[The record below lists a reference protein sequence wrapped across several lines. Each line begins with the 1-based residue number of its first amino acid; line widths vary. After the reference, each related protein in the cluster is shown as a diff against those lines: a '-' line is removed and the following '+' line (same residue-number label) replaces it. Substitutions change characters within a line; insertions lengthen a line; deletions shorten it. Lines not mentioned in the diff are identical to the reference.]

1 MKRTLA
7 VARKGINQKLSLHSH
22 SNLQMSSPAAVSKKI
37 EQIESQLGK
46 LKLMLTA
53 KSAGKSK
60 SVSQRKRKDKPDSIE
75 SCKKKAELEKFTVA
89 ELKDWVKKNGVDVK
103 KLAKKH
109 KEDYVK
115 LVWKKLKEIT
125 SDSSSDES
133 SSSSSSSGSDSG
145 SSSSDSE

>member
-1 MKRTLA
+1 
-7 VARKGINQKLSLHSH
+7 
-22 SNLQMSSPAAVSKKI
+22 MSSPAAVSKKI

-60 SVSQRKRKDKPDSIE
+60 SVSERAQRKRKDKPESIE

-89 ELKDWVKKNGVDVK
+89 ELKEWVKKNGVDVK

-115 LVWKKLKEIT
+115 LVWKNLKSSANE
-125 SDSSSDES
+125 SSSDES
-133 SSSSSSSGSDSG
+133 SSDSSSSSGSDSG